1 MRQKLQGGRRSQLS
15 SSNGSYCGGEGG
27 AIALFPGAVAGELLI
42 CQAPASR
49 GKGSCQFVFLALFHF
64 LCLYLNFLLE
74 VRCSTFG
81 ISVLPASL
89 RTHVHLPP
97 LLAKWYV
104 SILRKEQHQQKG
116 LLEPP
121 PRNTT
126 QLCQSHA
133 RDWQVITISSRYGNW
148 TWVQFSLEECPGCWL
163 KGEQHHH
170 PLFRLSGKS
179 SFPAPKCN
187 FTEIIQWTGISSWN

>member
-1 MRQKLQGGRRSQLS
+1 MRLKSQGGRRRQLF
-15 SSNGSYCGGEGG
+15 SSNGSYCREGG
-27 AIALFPGAVAGELLI
+27 SIVLFPGAVARELLL
-42 CQAPASR
+42 CQAPASW

-64 LCLYLNFLLE
+64 LCLYLNFSLE

-81 ISVLPASL
+81 ISVLPTSL
-89 RTHVHLPP
+89 RTHVHLPA

-104 SILRKEQHQQKG
+104 SIPHKEQCQQKG
-116 LLEPP
+116 LLEIP

-126 QLCQSHA
+126 VSKPCQGLAGRNPPRQIWILDLGSIQPG
-133 RDWQVITISSRYGNW
+133 RVSWLLTKRGPTSS
-148 TWVQFSLEECPGCWL
+148 
-163 KGEQHHH
+163 

-187 FTEIIQWTGISSWN
+187 FTEIIQWTRISSWN

>member
-1 MRQKLQGGRRSQLS
+1 MRLKLEGVRSQPF
-15 SSNGSYCGGEGG
+15 SSNGSYCRGEGSSIVLFAG
-27 AIALFPGAVAGELLI
+27 AIAGELYL

-64 LCLYLNFLLE
+64 LCLHLNFWPE

-81 ISVLPASL
+81 ISVLPTSL

-97 LLAKWYV
+97 FLAKWHV
-104 SILRKEQHQQKG
+104 SIPCKEQRQQKG
-116 LLEPP
+116 
-121 PRNTT
+121 
-126 QLCQSHA
+126 A
-133 RDWQVITISSRYGNW
+133 RTYKQHNCARAMPGTLSGRYGNR

-163 KGEQHHH
+163 KGEQHYH